1 LSCHLAIEL
10 REAAARLLLA
20 QPPFSVYRMG
30 ILDLRRFRG
39 PFLIDTFEAFSP
51 TESLP
56 DPCPDGATLYL
67 TPRPLILYRASLSP
81 HRRNFTIAH
90 ELGHLC
96 LGHRAPTSAA
106 ERRADAF
113 AAVLLMPPAVIL
125 ACEAML
131 RRPLTVGEMLSA
143 FNVSSSAALRMR
155 RQLTAAPPLR
165 FSAAERELV
174 RRLMGRATQGNPPF
188 PDR

>member
-1 LSCHLAIEL
+1 ME
-10 REAAARLLLA
+10 RRKDPAAVADKVIGRSNSRDPERIA
-20 QPPFSVYRMG
+20 HQNG
-30 ILDLRRFRG
+30 ILIREVDWKEQSGAYIEIMRQPIIYVAERL
-39 PFLIDTFEAFSP
+39 
-51 TESLP
+51 
-56 DPCPDGATLYL
+56 DPVM
-67 TPRPLILYRASLSP
+67 RSIV
-81 HRRNFTIAH
+81 IAH